1 MGRDP
6 YDDLGDAP
14 SNPTRCRCGSP
25 VAQWERLI
33 HARPL
38 RDGCAEWLREHD
50 WVTRRSNNEH

>member
-6 YDDLGDAP
+6 YEDLGDAP

-38 RDGCAEWLREHD
+38 RDGCAEWLAAND
-50 WVTRRSNNEH
+50 WVTRRKEQ